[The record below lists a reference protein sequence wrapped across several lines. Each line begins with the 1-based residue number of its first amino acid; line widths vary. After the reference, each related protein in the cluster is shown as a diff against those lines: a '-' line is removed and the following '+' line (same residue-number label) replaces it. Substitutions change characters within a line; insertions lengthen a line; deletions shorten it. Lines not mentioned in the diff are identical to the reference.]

1 MISGGGAG
9 ISVYRRLQREG
20 ISFAAG
26 ILSENDV
33 EYRIAKALAVKVITQ
48 IAFYPIGEQQLT
60 EAKKWID
67 ACAGCICLL
76 DTFGPLNEAC
86 RELQSYAEQCG
97 KLRQVEEVLIEG

>member
-1 MISGGGAG
+1 M
-9 ISVYRRLQREG
+9 
-20 ISFAAG
+20 
-26 ILSENDV
+26 
-33 EYRIAKALAVKVITQ
+33 EYRIAEALAVKVITQ
-48 IAFYPIGEQQLT
+48 KAFYPIGEQQLT